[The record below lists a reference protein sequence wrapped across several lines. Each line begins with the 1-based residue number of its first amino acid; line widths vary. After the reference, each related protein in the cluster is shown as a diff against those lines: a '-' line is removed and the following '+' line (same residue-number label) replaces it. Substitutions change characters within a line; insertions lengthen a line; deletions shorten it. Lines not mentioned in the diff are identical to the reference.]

1 MSIQSLDD
9 LPKADYAKAEKA
21 ILSFREGKTTADDL
35 YDSLD
40 NLGLNSEYVG
50 EFVQLEEQILSGEI

>member
-1 MSIQSLDD
+1 MSVQSLDD

-21 ILSFREGKTTADDL
+21 ILAFRASKIDADEL
-35 YDSLD
+35 YDRLD

>member
-1 MSIQSLDD
+1 MSVQSLDD
-9 LPKADYAKAEKA
+9 LPKADYKKAEKA
-21 ILSFREGKTTADDL
+21 ILEFRDEKIDADDL
-35 YDSLD
+35 YDRLS